1 MKNWSVT
8 EVKINKMEKVIIEK
22 DAVRKCVILE
32 KDGEFVFRSGHGEFH
47 EDVAERFRELEPELK
62 DWRIRGGGRV
72 RWSDLGIRVYGRSV
86 DYGHMDKDIVEEL
99 VSEFAKENNVEF
111 TNDTGIG
118 Y

>member
-1 MKNWSVT
+1 
-8 EVKINKMEKVIIEK
+8 MEKVIIEK

-47 EDVAERFRELEPELK
+47 EEVAKNFRELEPELK

-72 RWSDLGIRVYGRSV
+72 RWSDLGIRVYGYSV
-86 DYGHMDKDIVEEL
+86 DYGRMDKDLVGQL
-99 VSEFAKENNVEF
+99 VSDFANENGIEF
-111 TNDTGIG
+111 TNDTGEG